1 MSRDPRDRIAP
12 ETSAEELRAD
22 LEKALRF
29 IWRHNSGDSTEA
41 ARARAV
47 EVIDLLTRH
56 LRELGIERRLLHP
69 LDDIHLAFAEARR
82 GRSVP
87 LFAPR
92 PLKGRPP
99 VELKKFSVMMKSA
112 LAIDL
117 LIDVGRSRTKA
128 ADHVAAELRKLGF
141 SVTAKTVLGWR
152 DRLAKA
158 AKSGHQYAAD
168 WISYGGKYQ
177 REKEQI
183 LRGVNAD
190 QKIDQFDEA
199 RKQLKAIASD

>member
-117 LIDVGRSRTKA
+117 LIDGGKITNQGSRSCSCRA
-128 ADHVAAELRKLGF
+128 
-141 SVTAKTVLGWR
+141 AKTWVLG
-152 DRLAKA
+152 DRQDRF
-158 AKSGHQYAAD
+158 GM
-168 WISYGGKYQ
+168 
-177 REKEQI
+177 
-183 LRGVNAD
+183 
-190 QKIDQFDEA
+190 A
-199 RKQLKAIASD
+199 RQACESCQERAPVCR